1 MGYTHYFQQNEAVS
15 DEAWNKIQNDV
26 KIIINHQLKAGVELE
41 SSNKE
46 MVNENYININGVGDN
61 AHETFHITK
70 KKMED
75 FNFCKTAR
83 KPYDLT
89 VTSILLVID
98 EHAKDCFRIG
108 SDGGALGLFEA
119 AKLNYLLFGY
129 GYNLPLSIGD
139 RDSLT
144 NTSKH
149 DNYFKALN
157 IEKEKNRLDITIPEK
172 NGIEELK
179 SKL

>member
-1 MGYTHYFQQNEAVS
+1 MGYTHYFQQNENVS

-26 KIIINHQLKAGVELE
+26 KIIIANQLQTGVLLE
-41 SSNKE
+41 FNDKE
-46 MVNENYININGVGDN
+46 MINEHCININGVGDN

-129 GYNLPLSIGD
+129 GYNLPPSIAERVSID
-139 RDSLT
+139 
-144 NTSKH
+144 NVKYH
-149 DNYFKALN
+149 ENYFKTLERQALLDSVILN
-157 IEKEKNRLDITIPEK
+157 TVKDQEKI
-172 NGIEELK
+172 
-179 SKL
+179 KL